1 MATIYYS
8 PAMLACFDIF
18 DEEEQETVRRA
29 EVEDMLSG
37 LEGDEREVLCL
48 RYGIGLEDNH
58 PRSLREVAALMNC
71 SHERIRSIESS
82 ALVKITGAGAGSSL
96 KRKP

>member
-18 DEEEQETVRRA
+18 DEEEQETIRRA
-29 EVEDMLSG
+29 EVEDILCE
-37 LEGDEREVLCL
+37 LEEPEREVIRL
-48 RYGIGLEDNH
+48 RYGLGLGAGFEDST

-71 SHERIRSIESS
+71 SHERIRSIESK
-82 ALVKITGAGAGSSL
+82 AFLKIAEQ
-96 KRKP
+96 KKKF